1 MTHAKRQRSQKV
13 KLNRLIIGL
22 SNSSM
27 DITSTYSLEFF
38 QKAKFY
44 VRENDILH
52 LQKMIFLTRVS
63 ENWETRYHK
72 GDHE

>member
-52 LQKMIFLTRVS
+52 LHKMIFLTRVS
-63 ENWETRYHK
+63 KNWETRYHK
-72 GDHE
+72 GG